1 MAQDRAMVPVI
12 VISGFLGSGKT
23 TLLQKWVDRWLA
35 AGLKPAVVM
44 NELGEVNLD
53 GEIIGGGV
61 PMSELLGGCICCTI
75 SGDFG
80 VELARMTEE
89 EQPDVLLVE
98 TTGAANPMELID
110 GITEA
115 SLYVKLA
122 LVQVVV
128 VVDSQH
134 LLELHDKGKGKTYR
148 LMEEQIRCADVL
160 LINKTDLLTAEQR
173 VRVEQIAREW
183 NAKARLIHTV
193 KCEVNGSLPELWS
206 GAGIAYGD
214 GRTSGLEQDRGQ
226 EVRGERDEHERGA
239 ARSEQEPHH
248 CGPDCTHAHHHG
260 IADSDRNSNADSDL
274 AHHSHDHVMVYT
286 HYFEQ
291 PVDSEQFE
299 QFIAG
304 LPQQVY
310 RAKGILRF
318 TDTASRYLFQ
328 YAYRQTDY
336 MAITPQKEVPDVLVL
351 IGEHMPTETLKAALD
366 RLAR

>member
-1 MAQDRAMVPVI
+1 MAHADKVVPVI

-23 TLLQKWVDRWLA
+23 TLLQKWIDKWMS
-35 AGLKPAVVM
+35 AGAKPAVVM

-53 GEIIGGGV
+53 GAIVGGGV

-80 VELARMTEE
+80 VELARMVEE

-122 LVQVVV
+122 LVQVVI
-128 VVDSQH
+128 VVDGRH
-134 LLELHDKGKGKTYR
+134 LLELDEHGKGKTYR

-160 LINKTDLLTAEQR
+160 LVNKSDLLDEPELASVDR
-173 VRVEQIAREW
+173 IVRAW
-183 NAKARLIHTV
+183 NAKALLVHTV
-193 KCEVNGSLPELWS
+193 MCEVDGVLPELWS
-206 GAGIAYGD
+206 GSGAGDLAAA
-214 GRTSGLEQDRGQ
+214 DRRNEARHGH
-226 EVRGERDEHERGA
+226 RHGHEDAHEDR
-239 ARSEQEPHH
+239 HV
-248 CGPDCTHAHHHG
+248 CGPGCSYTHDRDAAAH
-260 IADSDRNSNADSDL
+260 AP
-274 AHHSHDHVMVYT
+274 HHSHSHVMVYT
-286 HYFEQ
+286 HYFER
-291 PVDSEQFE
+291 PVNSGEFE

-304 LPQQVY
+304 LPQSVY

-318 TDTASRYLFQ
+318 TDTSSRYLFQ

-351 IGEHMPTETLKAALD
+351 IGEHMPVAELQSALD
-366 RLAR
+366 EL